1 MQNDMCCGGECG
13 ENVLPIIGQEIPE
26 IHFEMFHQKAFKKT
40 SFSEFR
46 GKWMVL
52 FFYPADFTFVCPTEL
67 EDLAHHYEEFQKMGV
82 EVCGVSTDTVFTHK
96 AWHDHSPA
104 IAKVHYPLIADP
116 TSLITRSFG
125 VYIEEEGLARRGTFI
140 IDPDG
145 ILQAYEVHANNIG
158 RSVTELIRKIEAAQ
172 FVREHGGE
180 VCPANWKPGA
190 KTLTPG
196 IELVGKI

>member
-1 MQNDMCCGGECG
+1 MQTDMCCGGGCS
-13 ENVLPIIGQEIPE
+13 ENALPLIGQEVADFE
-26 IHFEMFHQKAFKKT
+26 LEMFHKKAFKKM
-40 SFSEFR
+40 SVSQLR
-46 GKWMVL
+46 GKWAVF

-67 EDLAHHYEEFQKMGV
+67 EELADNYAKFQAMDV
-82 EVCGVSTDTVFTHK
+82 EIYGISTDKIFTHK
-96 AWHDHSPA
+96 AWHDHSQA
-104 IAKVHYPLIADP
+104 IAKVHYPLVADP
-116 TSLITRSFG
+116 TGMLSRAFG
-125 VYIEEEGLARRGTFI
+125 VYIEESGESRRGTFI

-145 ILQAYEVHANNIG
+145 VLQAYEVHANNIG
-158 RSVTELIRKIEAAQ
+158 RSAHELIRKIEAAQ

>member
-1 MQNDMCCGGECG
+1 MSLIGSQLKPFTTQAYKQGKFVTVSDSD
-13 ENVLPIIGQEIPE
+13 VLGQWAV
-26 IHFEMFHQKAFKKT
+26 F
-40 SFSEFR
+40 
-46 GKWMVL
+46 

-67 EDLAHHYEEFQKMGV
+67 EDLAHHYEKFQAMGV

-96 AWHDHSPA
+96 AWHDHSKA
-104 IAKVHYPLIADP
+104 IAQVTYPLIADP
-116 TSLITRSFG
+116 TGLLSRSFG

-145 ILQAYEVHANNIG
+145 VLQAYEVHANNIG
-158 RSVTELIRKIEAAQ
+158 RSVDELIRKTEAAQ

-196 IELVGKI
+196 VELVGKI

>member
-1 MQNDMCCGGECG
+1 MCCGGDSG
-13 ENVLPIIGQEIPE
+13 ENMLPIIGQEVPD
-26 IHFEMFHQKAFKKT
+26 IHFEMFHKKAF
-40 SFSEFR
+40 SSSNLEALR
-46 GKWMVL
+46 GKWAVL

-67 EDLAHHYEEFQKMGV
+67 EDLAENYAAFQKLDV
-82 EVCGVSTDTVFTHK
+82 EIYGVSTDTVFAHK

-104 IAKVHYPLIADP
+104 IAKVEYPLVADP
-116 TSLITRSFG
+116 TATLARSFG

-158 RSVTELIRKIEAAQ
+158 RSATELIRKIEAAQ

-180 VCPANWKPGA
+180 ACPANWKPG
-190 KTLTPG
+190 KKSLTPG